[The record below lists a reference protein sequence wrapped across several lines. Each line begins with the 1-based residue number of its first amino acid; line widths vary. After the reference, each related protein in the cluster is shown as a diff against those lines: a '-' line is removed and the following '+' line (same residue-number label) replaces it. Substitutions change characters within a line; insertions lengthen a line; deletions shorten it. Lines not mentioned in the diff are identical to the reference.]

1 MIYIIYSKLK
11 DAVCA
16 DTELIKGL
24 IFRYLQEHGAADG
37 ACERPFIHRGKIL
50 IPVKVAGRGKKQ
62 KCKFIKRKA
71 ILHVSIRL
79 TAWHNIFPSLIT
91 AHVCIYFLLIPEVK
105 HDRRRC

>member
-50 IPVKVAGRGKKQ
+50 IPVKVAGRGKSRNVSLLRE
-62 KCKFIKRKA
+62 KR
-71 ILHVSIRL
+71 S
-79 TAWHNIFPSLIT
+79 FMFQS
-91 AHVCIYFLLIPEVK
+91 
-105 HDRRRC
+105 D